1 MGGFLQILRVADGH
15 EFHQDVGLAEVA
27 KAPAQR
33 GNHHDDQGAH
43 AGGVREEGEEVR
55 AFFRE
60 DIHGRSGAAQSDGSG
75 YRHIQHGKE
84 HHGALDQVR
93 QSDSREAAEEGVED
107 HHEGADQKRFKVGQA
122 EDGIEK
128 LAGSHEARRG
138 VDDEEKN
145 NKERTDEAE
154 PIFLI
159 FEAVRQI
166 VRDGEAIIGHFGVVA
181 KPFGNQEPIR
191 PGADDEADAGPECG
205 KAMEIGVARKS
216 HEHPAAHVRRLGAHG
231 REPRTHFAIP

>member
-15 EFHQDVGLAEVA
+15 EFHQDVRLAEVA
-27 KAPAQR
+27 KAPAQG

-43 AGGVREEGEEVR
+43 TGGVREEGEEVR

-60 DIHGRSGAAQSDGSG
+60 DIHGGSGAAQSDGSG
-75 YRHIQHGKE
+75 YRYIQHGEE

-93 QSDSREAAEEGVED
+93 QRHGREAAEEGVED
-107 HHEGADQKRFKVGQA
+107 HHKGADQKRLKVGQA

-128 LAGSHEARRG
+128 LAGSDKAGRS
-138 VDDEEKN
+138 VNDEEKN
-145 NKERTDEAE
+145 NEERADEAE
-154 PIFLI
+154 SIFLI
-159 FEAVRQI
+159 FETVRQI
-166 VRDGEAIIGHFGVVA
+166 VRDGEAVIGHFGVVT

-191 PGADDEADAGPECG
+191 PGTDDETDAGPEG
-205 KAMEIGVARKS
+205 RKAVEIGVARKP
-216 HEHPAAHVRRLGAHG
+216 HEHPAAHVRCLGAHG